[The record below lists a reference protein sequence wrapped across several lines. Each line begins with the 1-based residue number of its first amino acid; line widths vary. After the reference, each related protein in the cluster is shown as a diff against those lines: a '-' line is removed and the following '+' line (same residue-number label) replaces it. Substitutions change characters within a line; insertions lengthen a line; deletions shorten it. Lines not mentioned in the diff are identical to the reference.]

1 MTTVRRLLVAALAAA
16 TLAIT
21 AAPGAPAGPDLSGY
35 AWQAMYGA
43 GTLPLANGNIFAI
56 KSVGPDLY
64 LGGDFTD
71 FAGINAADRLV
82 RWNGTALEW
91 QAVGWVGEGDGA
103 ITDGA
108 VRAIE
113 VSGNNIYIGG
123 DFTVTDYLSNPRKS
137 LAWYTLPDPTLNDY
151 WNYSWHGFDG
161 STHADAVWNG
171 VVNTIT
177 EIGGFLYVGG
187 EFTDGADQPENDNLM
202 LGGHSF
208 CFTGAVS
215 ACGASAPDVM
225 TCGGVTISCVI
236 TPPNIW
242 YSPESSSAG
251 IGALNG
257 AVNSVTELQSG
268 GAFVAGNFIDA
279 AGNAGMSYVARYV
292 PNGTPAWNAVSGI
305 PSTMW
310 ATASLGSGQYVAG
323 WEGAYR
329 YVNSTTWEEI
339 CPTALHQTGVT
350 WTGIAAI
357 SDSLVFVAR
366 TSGNLQACNPNT
378 GVAMA
383 VPGSTTGY
391 RLANHRGD
399 LIVAG
404 DVNVGGLIGTGNY
417 IARYVA
423 ADPLPPT
430 SRDANRNTN
439 AALFLITL
447 AALTALAGVQIHRRA

>member
-1 MTTVRRLLVAALAAA
+1 MTAVRQLLVAALAAA

-21 AAPGAPAGPDLSGY
+21 AAPAAPEGPDLDGY
-35 AWQAMYGA
+35 AWLPIYGTGSSA
-43 GTLPLANGNIFAI
+43 LSNGNIYAI
-56 KSVGPDLY
+56 KSVGADLF

-91 QAVGWVGEGDGA
+91 QAIGSVGEGDGA

-123 DFTVTDYLSNPRKS
+123 DFTVTDYLNSPRQN
-137 LAWYTLPDPTLNDY
+137 LAWYTLPDPTFTGYWDY
-151 WNYSWHGFDG
+151 QWRGFDG
-161 STHADAVWNG
+161 STHTDVVWNG

-187 EFTDGADQPENDNLM
+187 QFTDGADNPENDNLM
-202 LGGHSF
+202 LGYHSF

-215 ACGASAPDVM
+215 ACGASAPDV
-225 TCGGVTISCVI
+225 TVCGGVTISCAI
-236 TPPNIW
+236 TPPNLW
-242 YSPESSSAG
+242 QSPGNNGAG
-251 IGALNG
+251 VGAVNG

-268 GAFVAGNFIDA
+268 GAFVAGNFLDA
-279 AGNAGMSYVARYV
+279 GGNAGMSYVARYV
-292 PNGTPAWNAVSGI
+292 PNGTPEWNAVSGV

-310 ATASLGSGQYVAG
+310 TTASLGSGQYVAG

-357 SDSLVFVAR
+357 SDSLVFVASS
-366 TSGNLQACNPNT
+366 SGLLQACNPNT

-383 VPGSTTGY
+383 VPESTTSY

-399 LIVAG
+399 LIVTG
-404 DVNVGGLIGTGNY
+404 DVNVGGLIDTGNY
-417 IARYVA
+417 VARYTYTE
-423 ADPLPPT
+423 PLPPT
-430 SRDANRNTN
+430 SRDSRGATDT
-439 AALFLITL
+439 AVLLFTL
-447 AALTALAGVQIHRRA
+447 AALTALAGVQIRRRA

>member
-1 MTTVRRLLVAALAAA
+1 MKMPRQLLVAALAAA

-21 AAPGAPAGPDLSGY
+21 AAPAAPEGPDLNGY
-35 AWQAMYGA
+35 DWLPIYGTGA
-43 GTLPLANGNIFAI
+43 SALSNGNIYAI

-82 RWNGTALEW
+82 RWNGTAQEW
-91 QAVGWVGEGDGA
+91 QAIGSVGEGDGA
-103 ITDGA
+103 ITDGS

-123 DFTVTDYLSNPRKS
+123 DFTVTDYLNNPRS
-137 LAWYTLPDPTLNDY
+137 NLAWYTLPDPTFTGYWDY
-151 WNYSWHGFDG
+151 QWRGFDG
-161 STHADAVWNG
+161 STHTDAVWNG

-187 EFTDGADQPENDNLM
+187 QFTDGADNPENDNLM
-202 LGGHSF
+202 LGYHSF

-215 ACGASAPDVM
+215 ACGASTPDV
-225 TCGGVTISCVI
+225 TVCGGVTISCVI
-236 TPPNIW
+236 TPPNLW
-242 YSPESSSAG
+242 QSPGNNGAG
-251 IGALNG
+251 VGALNG

-268 GAFVAGNFIDA
+268 GAFVAGNFANA

-292 PNGTPAWNAVSGI
+292 PNGTPAWNAISGI

-310 ATASLGSGQYVAG
+310 ATGSLGSGQYVAG

-329 YVNSTTWEEI
+329 YVSSTAWEEI

-357 SDSLVFVAR
+357 SDSLVFVASS
-366 TSGNLQACNPNT
+366 SGLLQACNPNT

-383 VPGSTTGY
+383 VPGSTTSY

-399 LIVAG
+399 LIVTG
-404 DVNVGGLIGTGNY
+404 DVNVGGLIDTGNY
-417 IARYVA
+417 VARYTYTE
-423 ADPLPPT
+423 PLPPT
-430 SRDANRNTN
+430 SRDSRGATDT
-439 AALFLITL
+439 AVLFITL
-447 AALTALAGVQIHRRA
+447 AALTALAGVQIRRRA